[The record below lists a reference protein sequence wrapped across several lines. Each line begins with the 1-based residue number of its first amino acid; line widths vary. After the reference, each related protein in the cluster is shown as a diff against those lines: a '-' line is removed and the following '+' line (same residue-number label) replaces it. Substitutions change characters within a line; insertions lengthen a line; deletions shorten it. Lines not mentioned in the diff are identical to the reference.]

1 MWTDVVPRGFLLDKM
16 LFMWWFVF
24 YKDWKTKFHLTVKWR
39 NIVPAMIARG
49 TRPTIFLLLASCG
62 LVHSYPEYN
71 VSAAIQLKKNYSYT
85 SFVST
90 CWPKRLVVCASTSST
105 QAKNSAGRS
114 LVEEEEQ
121 KQEPSISKRKVLENI
136 SKARQNQLTQ
146 GIHGT
151 VLGKTLEQILHANT
165 GNDLGNV
172 VAVTSIDH
180 WWVFGFEFQQR
191 ETKGV

>member
-1 MWTDVVPRGFLLDKM
+1 
-16 LFMWWFVF
+16 
-24 YKDWKTKFHLTVKWR
+24 
-39 NIVPAMIARG
+39 
-49 TRPTIFLLLASCG
+49 
-62 LVHSYPEYN
+62 
-71 VSAAIQLKKNYSYT
+71 
-85 SFVST
+85 
-90 CWPKRLVVCASTSST
+90 
-105 QAKNSAGRS
+105 
-114 LVEEEEQ
+114 VEEEEQ

-180 WWVFGFEFQQR
+180 
-191 ETKGV
+191 